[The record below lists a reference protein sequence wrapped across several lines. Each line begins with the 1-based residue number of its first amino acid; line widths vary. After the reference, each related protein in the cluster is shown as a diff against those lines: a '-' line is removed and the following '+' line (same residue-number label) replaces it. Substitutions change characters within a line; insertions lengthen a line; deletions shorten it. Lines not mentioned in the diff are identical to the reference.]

1 MSSEKPSKKPA
12 GHCPLSLPWPLK
24 DAQQQFKLFPA
35 PERAQNWLI
44 GMERGMQ
51 SGPAKLHDHR
61 AESCFCSEDKLRVG
75 LTYPEVS
82 SSSCLKFTEMLV
94 FRPIQSNHMPFCSR
108 ELMSEASVTFFSGP
122 LTSLWLP
129 YIIWACLSPSSKL
142 RAYTLP
148 LNIGLMCTWQDLCAE
163 GLRWYHGDWLS
174 RSSGRRAPGLSSNSE
189 AELGP

>member
-12 GHCPLSLPWPLK
+12 GHCPVSLPWPLK

-35 PERAQNWLI
+35 PERAQNWLM

-94 FRPIQSNHMPFCSR
+94 FRPIQSNHNAFLLLGVNVRGQCDFLLWPSDFS
-108 ELMSEASVTFFSGP
+108 LGSLHHLSLPQPLFQAQSIYTSSEYWPHVYMTRP
-122 LTSLWLP
+122 L
-129 YIIWACLSPSSKL
+129 C
-142 RAYTLP
+142 
-148 LNIGLMCTWQDLCAE
+148 
-163 GLRWYHGDWLS
+163 
-174 RSSGRRAPGLSSNSE
+174 
-189 AELGP
+189 